1 MIIKK
6 NRQDSELEKRDTVNA
21 QTQVMG
27 KCTGRVMVNL
37 LNLIKAL
44 VVSVLISGL
53 YTLYS
58 TTSSYQEELAREG
71 QDVGKIEA
79 LMHYSSLVDVWSR
92 VLSGWFHLSAVC
104 FISCVF
110 LMFWLNLPDESSD
123 S

>member
-1 MIIKK
+1 
-6 NRQDSELEKRDTVNA
+6 
-21 QTQVMG
+21 MG
-27 KCTGRVMVNL
+27 KCTGMVMVNL

-58 TTSSYQEELAREG
+58 TTSSYQEQLTREG
-71 QDVGKIEA
+71 QEVGKIEA

-92 VLSGWFHLSAVC
+92 VLSGWFQLFAVC
-104 FISCVF
+104 FISCVL
-110 LMFWLNLPDESSD
+110 LMFWLKLPDESSG